1 MPGGPT
7 VEVKIGVQNVAR
19 EITLESSQTA
29 DQVVALVDQAVAAGG
44 TLRLTDTSG
53 RTVVVPTTVLGY
65 VEAGSDT
72 DRRVGFGAS

>member
-1 MPGGPT
+1 M
-7 VEVKIGVQNVAR
+7 EVKIGVQNVAR

-65 VEAGSDT
+65 VEAGSDN